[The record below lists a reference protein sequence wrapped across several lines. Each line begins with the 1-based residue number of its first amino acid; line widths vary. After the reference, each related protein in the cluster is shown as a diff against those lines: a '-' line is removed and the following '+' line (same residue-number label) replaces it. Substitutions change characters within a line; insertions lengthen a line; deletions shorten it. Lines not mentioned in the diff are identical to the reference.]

1 MKHPHH
7 RHLVPL
13 RWDHVFSSS
22 PFTNP
27 TSGSASP
34 KPTSSPFILDPTHAQ
49 YDDPMHGIRWKWNA
63 RAHRKGVPP
72 RPVLEGD
79 AEKGAAKEGGEKE
92 WKVQRRRKE
101 WGLMELWGVRWWGWD
116 WGDISWWVA
125 FLFTVGSVWWCINGI
140 LFFCYFTNTSATFTN
155 TEAAFAF
162 LGGTTFVAGSYLGY
176 VESLNPAVDAGEF
189 AWIVDEEARALLEP
203 SDANTSSLGRRRH
216 HFGTHRHPH
225 SSPSSPFLPSKST
238 DRSNFNSSPTSSFPI
253 RSPAEPPHWRW
264 FGFSPNLG
272 CIANTIQLIGAVA
285 FEVIGSPCFV
295 LAGLVFCLET
305 QHKWWK
311 PNLTSLGWQIGFWNV
326 VGGFGF
332 WFCGIFGIWRQTDIH
347 DPNHFQ
353 RYGTGLSTFWG
364 SWAFLLGSYLQL
376 LETLN
381 KWQ

>member
-7 RHLVPL
+7 RHLVPQH
-13 RWDHVFSSS
+13 WDHLFSSS

-27 TSGSASP
+27 TSCAASQ
-34 KPTSSPFILDPTHAQ
+34 KPTGSPFILDPTYAQ
-49 YDDPMHGIRWKWNA
+49 YRDSTHGVRWQWNA

-72 RPVLEGD
+72 RPVVEGD
-79 AEKGAAKEGGEKE
+79 AEKGGKESE
-92 WKVQRRRKE
+92 WKVQRRKKE
-101 WGLMELWGVRWWGWD
+101 WGLMEIWGVRWWGWD

-125 FLFTVGSVWWCINGI
+125 FLFTIGSVFWCINGI
-140 LFFCYFTNTSATFTN
+140 LFFCYFSNTSTTFTN

-162 LGGTTFVAGSYLGY
+162 LGGTTFLVGGYLGY
-176 VESLNPAVDAGEF
+176 VESLNPAVDGGEF
-189 AWIVDEEARALLEP
+189 GWIVDEEARALLEP
-203 SDANTSSLGRRRH
+203 SDAKTSSLGRKRH

-225 SSPSSPFLPSKST
+225 SSPPSSFLASKST
-238 DRSNFNSSPTSSFPI
+238 TPSNSNSSPTSSSPV
-253 RSPAEPPHWRW
+253 RTPAEPPNWRW

-272 CIANTIQLIGAVA
+272 CIANTVQLIGAVA

-305 QHKWWK
+305 QHRWWK